1 MPTTKK
7 TTTRKTSKTNGHQN
21 GTVTTEHIEL
31 LKQQYR
37 KLKTN
42 KTRDEFLE
50 QLTLEESF
58 FLSVSM
64 MNPER
69 MKERLTMAG
78 LL

>member
-7 TTTRKTSKTNGHQN
+7 KSTRKTGETNGHRN
-21 GTVTTEHIEL
+21 GAVTTEHIEL

-37 KLKTN
+37 KLRTN
-42 KTRDEFLE
+42 KARDQFLE

-58 FLSVSM
+58 FLSVSLM
-64 MNPER
+64 DPER